1 MSGGFKFEFLYK
13 VIIITK
19 NYSTCSFLFM
29 SLVFLPYCTCTR
41 SKKTSDIGD
50 SGRCYCLGHWRVHSC
65 LRVFVTW
72 HTPQKKVKKE
82 WRFILTHTWRSLSPG
97 LLQRDRALHLIVA
110 RKEGE
115 VQKGPWA
122 RCFPSDPLPQQD
134 PASYNSGPWAASQ
147 LFNTCTCEGH
157 FIHT

>member
-41 SKKTSDIGD
+41 SKKTLDIGD
-50 SGRCYCLGHWRVHSC
+50 SGRCYCFGHWRVHSC
-65 LRVFVTW
+65 LRVFVMW
-72 HTPQKKVKKE
+72 
-82 WRFILTHTWRSLSPG
+82 PG
-97 LLQRDRALHLIVA
+97 LSGLNCGPMLQRDRALHLIVA
-110 RKEGE
+110 RKEGG
-115 VQKGPWA
+115 VQEGPWA

-134 PASYNSGPWAASQ
+134 PASYNSGPWAAGQ
-147 LFNTCTCEGH
+147 PFNTCTCEGH
-157 FIHT
+157 FTHT